1 MKLFSTLLFLFVFGF
16 AISQVPGTPSFRLKT
31 PLAQAFTLSATS
43 LNFSSANVSAQ
54 ILNNGAEPVT
64 TSGIIWGT
72 SVPTISSYLGITTN
86 GDINGNIYTNS
97 ITGLSIGGTYYI
109 VAYAT
114 NIAGTS
120 YGNVVTYIHGTV
132 YSPATGKTWLAV
144 NLGATAFP
152 ISMSDTAGY
161 GTLYQWGRLSDGHQI
176 VRPTASAST
185 SSLSGS
191 DVPNNGGKFI
201 IAGSSPYDWRSG
213 QNANLW
219 QGVNGI
225 NNPCPSGFRVP
236 TYQEFMNEIN
246 SWNASSTSD
255 QAFVSVLKLTYAGR
269 RYVNN
274 SDPQQYAGI
283 RGLYWTSSTTNG
295 NSTYIYLRNDAPP
308 SSSNDYRGTAL
319 SVRCIQN

>member
-1 MKLFSTLLFLFVFGF
+1 MKIISSIIFLFVFGF
-16 AISQVPGTPSFRLKT
+16 AISQVPGTPSFRLKN

-54 ILNNGAEPVT
+54 ILNNGTEPVT

-72 SVPTISSYLGITTN
+72 SVPTISSYSGITTN
-86 GDINGNIYTNS
+86 GDITGNIYTNS

-132 YSPATGKTWLAV
+132 YSSATGKTWLAV

-152 ISMSDTAGY
+152 TSISDSAGY
-161 GTLYQWGRLSDGHQI
+161 GTLYQWGRLSDGHQY

-201 IAGSSPYDWRSG
+201 VPGSSPYDWRSG
-213 QNANLW
+213 QNASLW

-225 NNPCPSGFRVP
+225 NNPCPSGFRLP
-236 TYQEFMNEIN
+236 TIAEFTNEVN
-246 SWNASSTSD
+246 SWNSSD
-255 QAFVSVLKLTYAGR
+255 PDYGAFTSVLKLTYGGR
-269 RYVNN
+269 RYYNN
-274 SDPQQYAGI
+274 TNPQQYVGSW
-283 RGLYWTSSTTNG
+283 GYYWTSDIVSG
-295 NSTYIYLRNDAPP
+295 NSSYLRIQYNNTPNYA
-308 SSSNDYRGTAL
+308 NDYRGTAL
-319 SVRCIQN
+319 AVRCIKN